1 MLALSSA
8 FSIESYLDGY
18 LFWGMRHSKLRTL
31 DFPGRKGKNTATIA
45 RIGSI
50 VATVECVCIEGN
62 VSNGLELFNRS
73 NFSFFFFFFFVNI
86 VNIFTIIINS
96 IAQEKQRKRKRT
108 K

>member
-1 MLALSSA
+1 
-8 FSIESYLDGY
+8 
-18 LFWGMRHSKLRTL
+18 MRHSKLRTL

-73 NFSFFFFFFFVNI
+73 NFSFFFFFFFFVNI